1 MDKIAFKNLISSAD
15 GWPKIHVSN
24 ISENVTINDLT
35 SKFSIY
41 GPIRLVRIQSSQTAI
56 IQYEKL
62 RSALRAIKS
71 ANGFN
76 LSGKGIIVE
85 ENQSREAVP
94 VPTVTGG
101 QLLEKGLPP
110 VKSSLITVVN

>member
-15 GWPKIHVSN
+15 GWPEIHVSN
-24 ISENVTINDLT
+24 ISENVTISDLNA
-35 SKFSIY
+35 KFSLY
-41 GPIRLVRIQSSQTAI
+41 GPIRLVRIQSSKTAI

-62 RSALRAIKS
+62 RSALRAVKS

-76 LSGKGIIVE
+76 LGGKEIIVE

-94 VPTVTGG
+94 VPTVTGD
-101 QLLEKGLPP
+101 QMLEKGLPP
-110 VKSSLITVVN
+110 AKSSLIAP